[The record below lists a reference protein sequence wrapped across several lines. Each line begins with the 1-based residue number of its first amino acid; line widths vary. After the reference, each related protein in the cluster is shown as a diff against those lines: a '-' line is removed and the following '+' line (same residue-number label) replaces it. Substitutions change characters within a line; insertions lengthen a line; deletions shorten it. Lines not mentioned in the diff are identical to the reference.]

1 MAVVRFPDTSSW
13 VLCLDVGGLDV
24 VRSPR
29 VSFQKRWLLGRRQQP
44 GWAAPRGVAV
54 STGHGAAS
62 LLCPAVQLLLGAP
75 LPPLPSAGSKVAFF
89 LPASD
94 WRPGGFPGASVF
106 GCRPHFQSRICR
118 GPGELPG
125 PRPHCSSLGAS
136 PLCCQGPSRLCPG
149 RSCAEAAFG
158 CGGAGPLY
166 TALALS
172 FLASFSAER
181 SQVAGRPCWQGPP
194 TAQTPASAPKVGRL
208 PQARGGTKGVGDRA
222 RTRIQDS
229 HIRSRLPSATFL

>member
-1 MAVVRFPDTSSW
+1 MEAWGGAWGLRFIHHFLQASLWAGGFLTTGLEMNWSCHPEPARVRLAAAGVAVTGSLGFPLRCFGVAVVRFPDTSSW

-106 GCRPHFQSRICR
+106 GCRPHFQSASA
-118 GPGELPG
+118 EAQE
-125 PRPHCSSLGAS
+125 SSL
-136 PLCCQGPSRLCPG
+136 
-149 RSCAEAAFG
+149 
-158 CGGAGPLY
+158 
-166 TALALS
+166 ALA
-172 FLASFSAER
+172 
-181 SQVAGRPCWQGPP
+181 P
-194 TAQTPASAPKVGRL
+194 TAPAWAPAPCAARAPAGSARAGAVRRRPLDVVVGQVL
-208 PQARGGTKGVGDRA
+208 CTQ
-222 RTRIQDS
+222 
-229 HIRSRLPSATFL
+229 LLL